1 MPTCAMG
8 PTQLGRQ
15 GDGGAAEAVL
25 ALRLKNRRPIKVLY
39 INHDMFRV
47 VIVSC
52 PACATRFSLDA
63 ALLGTKGRTVRCA
76 KCSHKWKQLPPP
88 DEAPGEASVEVAA
101 AAPAESPP
109 VAEVAAPAAP
119 APAAPAQVQA
129 PAPAPVP
136 ETVAPPTPRPEQ
148 RPTGPI
154 TVPPKLRPMA
164 PSKRT
169 GYIPLVLMLGVL
181 VGLLAAGYFFS
192 GAIARVVP
200 GADMIYKLIGLSA
213 TDPTDVLQL
222 GNLKTEMRG
231 TSVLSIRGEL
241 FNPSEYP
248 QDIPPMMVIL
258 SDKDAKQ
265 IGVMPFRLQE
275 ARIEP
280 GETISFRKIYQ
291 DPPAGTQS
299 VTVNFGK
306 F

>member
-1 MPTCAMG
+1 
-8 PTQLGRQ
+8 
-15 GDGGAAEAVL
+15 
-25 ALRLKNRRPIKVLY
+25 
-39 INHDMFRV
+39 MFRV

-76 KCSHKWKQLPPP
+76 KCSHKWKQVPPP
-88 DEAPGEASVEVAA
+88 DEAPAES
-101 AAPAESPP
+101 PAESPP
-109 VAEVAAPAAP
+109 VPEAAPPAESPPMPPAPTAAVAAAPEEP
-119 APAAPAQVQA
+119 APTA
-129 PAPAPVP
+129 P
-136 ETVAPPTPRPEQ
+136 ETVAPPRARPDL

-200 GADMIYKLIGLSA
+200 GADMIYRLIGLSA
-213 TDPTDVLQL
+213 SDPTDVLQL

-258 SDKDAKQ
+258 SDKEGKQ

-291 DPPAGTQS
+291 DPPGGTQS
-299 VTVNFGK
+299 VAVNFGK